1 MSDWSEGSYSP
12 VYDPESN
19 SWYDPNTVYQ
29 SRIDDFNKKVYWN
42 SINAGSDPAGPV
54 DATKTVTFPDGSKM
68 YLDAN
73 GRVVGSSDARAGSEN
88 SGAPRTTSD
97 RINMLA
103 QSMGGLGSAAW
114 KTLSDAFKKS
124 DGTIDYG
131 KLLGAAAGLGAGLG
145 MFGGN
150 DQKPTG
156 YQGKVPE
163 LAVAR
168 EQVANTYDPNRRAG
182 SGGLRYFSDT
192 QFVPQGGTDAAANA
206 SALSAAKT
214 AAGTQATGLASLNT
228 ANPARQTTSPLRFA
242 PLPAAGAAAPATPPP
257 TTSAPASSVINQ
269 LPVPTYNTGGI
280 ATLAHGRYLD
290 GPTDGMADKL
300 PANIDGKQEARL
312 SHGEFVIPAD
322 VVGHLGNG
330 NSTAGAQ
337 RLYAMMDRIRQ
348 ARTGT
353 KKQGKRINPDKY
365 VPA

>member
-12 VYDPESN
+12 VYDPESD

-29 SRIDDFNKKVYWN
+29 SRIDDFNREVYWN

-68 YLDAN
+68 YLDTN
-73 GRVVGSSDARAGSEN
+73 GQVVGSTDARAGSEN
-88 SGAPRTTSD
+88 SGASLTTSD
-97 RINMLA
+97 RVNLLA
-103 QSMGGLGSAAW
+103 QSMGGLASAAW
-114 KTLSDAFKKS
+114 KNFSGAFKKS

-131 KLLGAAAGLGAGLG
+131 KLLGAAAGLGAGMGL
-145 MFGGN
+145 FGGG
-150 DQKPTG
+150 DDKPKG
-156 YQGKVPE
+156 YQGKVPD

-192 QFVPQGGTDAAANA
+192 QFLPEKDTAGLA
-206 SALSAAKT
+206 AAKT

-228 ANPARQTTSPLRFA
+228 ANPARQATSPLNFA
-242 PLPAAGAAAPATPPP
+242 PLPPPGPAVPATTTPAAATAAAPA
-257 TTSAPASSVINQ
+257 SDVIKS

-280 ATLAHGRYLD
+280 ATLARGRYLD

-353 KKQGKRINPDKY
+353 KKQGKQINPDKY